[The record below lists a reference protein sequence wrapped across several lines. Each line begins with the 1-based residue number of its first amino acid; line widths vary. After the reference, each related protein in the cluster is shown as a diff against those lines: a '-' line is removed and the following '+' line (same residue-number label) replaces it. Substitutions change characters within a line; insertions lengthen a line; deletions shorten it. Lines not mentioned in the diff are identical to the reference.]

1 MTLEHLNLPSIRHLQ
16 QSDTESPPLLQG
28 FRQQIASGIGSGLTE
43 DIPDGVHPEYRG
55 RYVEFAEDM
64 MGVQLTPDQK
74 KLFRAV
80 EKYEIVQVSSATGVG
95 KTFALGVLAIAIY
108 KTHLHSKI
116 FTACAPPEDNLRN
129 LLWGE
134 ILTFTNT
141 HKHLFQGD
149 RIQVGNLNIQR
160 RGRPK
165 QFIAGVTIPQSRS
178 EDDMETR
185 FSGKHS
191 PTLVFFFDEGDGIP
205 DAVYRGADGCM
216 SGGVFMR
223 QVVCFN
229 PKKKK
234 GEPYRRIKE
243 KRCYHM
249 TMSALEHPNVV
260 SGENIFP
267 GAVTREATVK
277 RINEWTEPLP
287 KRDDPDAN
295 CFEVPKYLVG
305 VRAKSSAGEKYPPL
319 RKGMRRVVDQQY
331 WYKVA
336 GEFPRAGSSQ
346 LFRDEWL
353 DASISKWE
361 LFLAE
366 HGRNSDLMA
375 NPPRG
380 IRPVM
385 GLDPAGA
392 SGEDSAVIVLR
403 YGNWVSE
410 PFQFKVDPDM
420 AAMKAARIYVEYNC
434 RAAYVDATGLGD
446 GVPQR
451 MARYGSELASEYG
464 RRISIN
470 AIPVKV
476 AASTNGFSE
485 EGDFENLRTEA
496 YFMLRKAFR
505 LGNIMIPGDAR
516 LREALEMLTYE
527 KKPNKQSTIFVTRK
541 KTMLKVLG
549 YSPDYME
556 AVMLTYCPD
565 NVVMGGLK

>member
-1 MTLEHLNLPSIRHLQ
+1 MTLNLPAMRHLNRA
-16 QSDTESPPLLQG
+16 DEETAPLLHG
-28 FRQQIASGIGSGLTE
+28 FRQQIASGIGSGTTE
-43 DIPDGVHPEYRG
+43 DIPSGVHPEYRS

-95 KTFALGVLAIAIY
+95 KTYALGVLAIAIY

-116 FTACAPPEDNLRN
+116 YTACAPPEDNLRN

-134 ILTFTNT
+134 ILTFVNT
-141 HKHLFQGD
+141 HAHLFQGD

-160 RGRPK
+160 QNRPK

-191 PTLVFFFDEGDGIP
+191 PTLMFIFDEGDGIP
-205 DAVYRGADGCM
+205 DAVYKGADGCM

-243 KRCYHM
+243 HRCYHM
-249 TMSALEHPNVV
+249 SMSAFSHPNVIT
-260 SGENIFP
+260 GENIFP

-277 RINEWTEPLP
+277 RINEWTEPLR
-287 KRDDPDAN
+287 KSDDRDGN
-295 CFEVPKYLVG
+295 CFDVPEFLVG
-305 VRAKSSAGEKYPPL
+305 VRATSAGGDKYPPL
-319 RKGMRRVVDQQY
+319 PSGIRRVIDQQF

-336 GEFPRAGSSQ
+336 GEYPRAGASQ

-353 DASISKWE
+353 DRAISKWE
-361 LFLAE
+361 LFLVE
-366 HGRNSDLMA
+366 HGREKDGRA
-375 NPPRG
+375 RPPRG
-380 IRPVM
+380 IRPLM

-392 SGEDSAVIVLR
+392 EGNDSAVIVLR

-410 PFQFKVDPDM
+410 PIRFNVDPDM

-451 MARYGSELASEYG
+451 MGRYGRELSDEYG
-464 RRISIN
+464 RRITIN

-476 AASTNGFSE
+476 AAGTNGYSE

-505 LGNIMIPGDAR
+505 LGDIVIPADAR
-516 LREALEMLTYE
+516 LRESLELLRYE

-541 KTMLKVLG
+541 KTMLKQLG

-556 AVMLTYCPD
+556 ALMLTYCPD
-565 NVVMGGLK
+565 NVMMGGLK